1 MINYETDTGYIFED
15 IKKDNGIYID
25 PGKIVYRKSVVEDI
39 SFYPF
44 AELLI
49 EMDTSGNQKYK
60 RTYEKAQ
67 SIIANIG
74 GIISIMQTIASI
86 CIFIFSQNVM
96 YTHLS
101 KNVLNDIFDNKIN
114 NKVVSEN
121 KKSLFKDNYFNI
133 VVSIRPPNS
142 SLLNNSSVIKD
153 SSFTELPSNS
163 NFMYMK
169 KIDKPIKINDEEI
182 QDKKNNGKK
191 KKYEWEVTG

>member
-60 RTYEKAQ
+60 RTYAKAQ

-86 CIFIFSQNVM
+86 CIFIFSQNV
-96 YTHLS
+96 Y
-101 KNVLNDIFDNKIN
+101 
-114 NKVVSEN
+114 
-121 KKSLFKDNYFNI
+121 
-133 VVSIRPPNS
+133 
-142 SLLNNSSVIKD
+142 
-153 SSFTELPSNS
+153 SSFLK
-163 NFMYMK
+163 MYLM
-169 KIDKPIKINDEEI
+169 IYLIIKSII
-182 QDKKNNGKK
+182 K
-191 KKYEWEVTG
+191 